1 MLHRIFAMLI
11 VGFWIAMTGLLVVR
25 ELYPEATRL
34 NSIPVHYVGTLLFQH
49 NQSSDLQIYDG
60 GKEVGYVHM
69 QPRWDADKKTR
80 ILDLHGNLTVSPL
93 GIPRQRLSWIGGVA
107 MDPANEVQRVWLD
120 ISTQEPP
127 HRLFLT
133 IDSQKNTASFEI
145 RANNQVV
152 DRNTISLDREGLT
165 KLMERSGFDT
175 SLLQQFQSTS
185 DSTPAPELA
194 AQQSSTRL
202 NGETIPTFLF
212 SMKVSGQ
219 TLFEAH
225 VSQLGQVVRA
235 QAPLFGYK
243 MVPYNVRH

>member
-25 ELYPEATRL
+25 EMYPEATRL
-34 NSIPVHYVGTLLFQH
+34 NSIPAYHVGNLFFQH

-69 QPRWDADKKTR
+69 QPRMDADKKTR
-80 ILDLHGNLTVSPL
+80 IIDLHGNLTVSPL
-93 GIPRQRLSWIGGVA
+93 GIPRQRLSWIGGIA
-107 MDPANEVQRVWLD
+107 LDPGNEVQRIWLD
-120 ISTQEPP
+120 LSTQEPP

-133 IDSQKNTASFEI
+133 IDSRANTATFEV
-145 RANNQVV
+145 RSNNQVV
-152 DRNTISLDREGLT
+152 DRSTITMDRLGLA
-165 KLMERSGFDT
+165 KLMEHAGVDG

-185 DSTPAPELA
+185 DSTPPPELS

-202 NGETIPTFLF
+202 NGETIPTFLL
-212 SMKVSGQ
+212 SMKVGGQ

-235 QAPLFGYK
+235 QAPVFGYK
-243 MVPYNVRH
+243 MVPYNVRP

>member
-152 DRNTISLDREGLT
+152 DRNTISLDREGLA
-165 KLMERSGFDT
+165 KLQAKYG
-175 SLLQQFQSTS
+175 TS
-185 DSTPAPELA
+185 DEDVRELKHSLDTVTGA
-194 AQQSSTRL
+194 GQQKA
-202 NGETIPTFLF
+202 LF
-212 SMKVSGQ
+212 SIVAKNLAS
-219 TLFEAH
+219 
-225 VSQLGQVVRA
+225 
-235 QAPLFGYK
+235 K
-243 MVPYNVRH
+243 